1 MAKRVPAP
9 SRAAAPSA
17 PRQPYAV
24 WSRKFLDHLAE
35 TSNVTASA
43 KVAGVSTGTAYEAKR
58 TRPEFNRQWRR
69 ALCEGYEL
77 LEMELLDRLR
87 TGEIRNSIAKRG
99 VRAFDNANAFRL
111 LIAHRD
117 EAGRQRA
124 ARDNEDTDAI
134 IASIDAK
141 LAKMRQRQ
149 LAAAAESEA
158 EAREAAG
165 RAGHDA

>member
-1 MAKRVPAP
+1 MAKRAQ
-9 SRAAAPSA
+9 SSARAVSA
-17 PRQPYAV
+17 CKRQSYAN
-24 WSRKFLDHLAE
+24 WSKAFLDHLAA
-35 TSNVTASA
+35 TSNVTEAA
-43 KVAGVSTGTAYEAKR
+43 KHAGVSTSTAYDAKR

-77 LEMELLDRLR
+77 LEMELLNRLR
-87 TGEIRNSIAKRG
+87 TGEIKNSIAKKG

-124 ARDNEDTDAI
+124 TRDNEDADAI

-141 LAKMRQRQ
+141 LAKMRQRR
-149 LAAAAESEA
+149 LAATAED
-158 EAREAAG
+158 EARG
-165 RAGHDA
+165 DNDGK

>member
-1 MAKRVPAP
+1 MAKCAQAA
-9 SRAAAPSA
+9 SRAANASGK
-17 PRQPYAV
+17 RQSYAG
-24 WSRKFLDHLAE
+24 WSKTFLDSLAE

-43 KVAGVSTGTAYEAKR
+43 KAAGIATSTAYEAKR

-77 LEMELLDRLR
+77 LEMELLNRLR
-87 TGEIRNSIAKRG
+87 TGEIRNSAAKKG

-124 ARDNEDTDAI
+124 ARDNQDAEAI

-149 LAAAAESEA
+149 LAAAAGSDGNGE
-158 EAREAAG
+158 
-165 RAGHDA
+165 